1 MFSWETKPRIFFL
14 LIPRTEMNR
23 NYQSGNFNSF
33 NRNMRR
39 INYNNRDIHRELNE
53 AMDSI
58 NRSILSLNSMGYDVY
73 SDRHSLAAT
82 LRQPRSTPRHPGRS
96 GSFNLPTIASS
107 SNRNHNARQYV
118 TSTERSIDTITGR
131 NLYFL
136 PPRGGTGL
144 SWNYSCL
151 L

>member
-1 MFSWETKPRIFFL
+1 
-14 LIPRTEMNR
+14 MNR
-23 NYQSGNFNSF
+23 DYQSGNLNSF
-33 NRNMRR
+33 NRNMHRK
-39 INYNNRDIHRELNE
+39 NYNNRDIHRELNE

-73 SDRHSLAAT
+73 SDRNSLAAT

-96 GSFNLPTIASS
+96 GSFNRPTIASS

>member
-1 MFSWETKPRIFFL
+1 
-14 LIPRTEMNR
+14 MNR
-23 NYQSGNFNSF
+23 DYQSENFKSF

-73 SDRHSLAAT
+73 SDRNSLAAT
-82 LRQPRSTPRHPGRS
+82 LRQPRSTPRHPGRF
-96 GSFNLPTIASS
+96 GSFNRPTIASS

-118 TSTERSIDTITGR
+118 TSTKRSIDIHHWAESLLSATTGWNR
-131 NLYFL
+131 AFAHLQ
-136 PPRGGTGL
+136 L
-144 SWNYSCL
+144 SPL
-151 L
+151 TP